1 MDIAASSKPAQDRDR
16 WRLPLVLA
24 LLGAVINIIVAVSMA
39 PTIDEPVHVGFAGT
53 ILKGK
58 PDRPTVIYDSKVPIS
73 VLNALPRA
81 AGAFFRDHHTHPR
94 LAGIL
99 LDPRITR
106 YATIAA
112 SFCLCLLVFA
122 YANALFGRT
131 AAFFAE
137 LIYVIE
143 PNLIAHGT
151 LSTTDLYIATAA
163 VFFLYCL
170 RGFLLEPSVRNAS
183 LTAFALALA
192 QLTKFIGIYLYVA
205 LAIVLI
211 AVKLRERFA
220 PGKAA
225 RVPWQ
230 RIALLLALN
239 AAFLI
244 ALLNV
249 GYAFYRTFTPLSS
262 YHFHT
267 SAFEKLQR
275 IPMLRSIPVPVPY
288 PVLQGLDWINYD
300 NSTAMA
306 FGNICLLNQ
315 VRGPTLP
322 HHGGFLDYYL
332 VAYALKEPLGFQLI
346 LLLSLACIFRNRRFA
361 ELLPN
366 EGLLLITAV
375 VILVPLSLG
384 HTQIGIRH
392 MLPVLA
398 FFTILSGAAFQDWS
412 TFTRRRKLLLGGC
425 LLYAAISVAS
435 YFPHMIPYFNEIVYD
450 RKFAYRYLADSNLD
464 HGQAL
469 WVADRFLKANP
480 DVVFNPDQPVSG
492 RFLMSGNILAGAW
505 PKSADNFAR
514 VKGLTPVRQV
524 GFAYFL
530 FDAAPPARRSP

>member
-1 MDIAASSKPAQDRDR
+1 MENAASLNRAQNWNRCR
-16 WRLPLVLA
+16 VPLALA
-24 LLGAVINIIVAVSMA
+24 LLGAVINIIVAVYMA
-39 PTIDEPVHVGFAGT
+39 PTIDEPMHISYAGM

-58 PDRPTVIYDSKVPIS
+58 PDRPTVYYDSKVPIS

-81 AGAFFRDHHTHPR
+81 AGVFFRDHHTHPR

-99 LDPRITR
+99 LYLPITR

-122 YANALFGRT
+122 YADALFGR
-131 AAFFAE
+131 AAALFAQ

-151 LSTTDLYIATAA
+151 LSTTDLYIAAAA
-163 VFFLYCL
+163 VLFLYCL
-170 RGFLLEPSVRNAS
+170 RSFLLEPSVRNAA

-192 QLTKFIGIYLYVA
+192 QLTKFIGVYLYFA

-211 AVKLRERFA
+211 AVKLCERFA
-220 PGKAA
+220 PGKPS
-225 RVPWQ
+225 RIPPQ

-244 ALLNV
+244 ALLNI
-249 GYAFYRTFTPLSS
+249 GYTFDRTFTPLAG
-262 YHFHT
+262 YRFRT
-267 SAFEKLQR
+267 PAFEKLQQ
-275 IPMLRSIPVPVPY
+275 IPVLRSIPVPVPY
-288 PVLQGLDWINYD
+288 PVLQGMDWINYD
-300 NSTAMA
+300 NSTARA
-306 FGNICLLNQ
+306 FGNVCLLNQ

-346 LLLSLACIFRNRRFA
+346 LLLSLTCIFRKRRFV

-366 EGLLLITAV
+366 EGLLLISAV

-384 HTQIGIRH
+384 NTQIGIRH

-398 FFTILSGAAFQDWS
+398 FFTILSGAAFQGWR
-412 TFTRRRKLLLGGC
+412 TFTRRRRFLLGGC

-435 YFPHMIPYFNEIVYD
+435 YFPHMIPYFNEIVYN
-450 RKFAYRYLADSNLD
+450 RRFAYLYLAASNLD
-464 HGQAL
+464 YGQAQ
-469 WVADRFLKANP
+469 WVANRFLKANP
-480 DVVFNPDQPVSG
+480 DVIFDPQQPVSG
-492 RFLMSGNILAGAW
+492 RFLLSGSILAGHW
-505 PKSADNFAR
+505 PTNADNFAR
-514 VKGLTPVRQV
+514 VQGLKPVAQV
-524 GFAYFL
+524 GYAYFL
-530 FDAAPPARRSP
+530 FDVPPPSQPSH